1 MTKVRRVRSVFNC
14 QNWFIMIDYS
24 RMKIIGVNTSTSR
37 GSVALLEG
45 TDIIDEE
52 LSEKPESFSRSIL
65 GMLDRILSRN
75 NTTIEEVDGFG
86 VAAGPGSFTGIRIG
100 QATIAGISL
109 STGTPL
115 YGVSTLEAMA
125 TAMVRLSAKEDN
137 NEPGR
142 IIPMLD
148 AGRGNAY
155 YAVFST
161 GDTHTASNKLERI
174 TEDRL
179 APAEEIAAEQGAA
192 DGLFFGEGAE
202 KYIDVLKGIGREVGA
217 MGDGSLVSIA
227 VGAAILGSKAAME
240 GSKGDIYCLRPNYIH
255 AGPAAII
262 QQPN

>member
-1 MTKVRRVRSVFNC
+1 ML
-14 QNWFIMIDYS
+14 DYS

-37 GSVALLEG
+37 GSVALLED
-45 TDIIDEE
+45 TNIIDEE
-52 LSEKPESFSRSIL
+52 QSEKPESFSRSIL

-75 NTTIEEVDGFG
+75 NLTLEEIDGFG

-109 STGTPL
+109 SKGTPL
-115 YGVSTLEAMA
+115 YAVSTLEAMA
-125 TAMVRLSAKEDN
+125 TAMVGRLSAKEDN

-161 GDTHTASNKLERI
+161 VGVLNGSNKLERI

-179 APAEEIAAEQGAA
+179 APAEEIATEQGTA
-192 DGLFFGEGAE
+192 DGLYFGEGAE
-202 KYIDVLKGIGREVGA
+202 KYIDVLREVGREVKV
-217 MGDGSLVSIA
+217 MGDGLPVSIA
-227 VGAAILGSKAAME
+227 VGAAILGSKAAVE
-240 GSKGDIYCLRPNYIH
+240 GSEGDIYCLRPNYIH
-255 AGPAAII
+255 AGPAVII